1 MIEELRDIER
11 ELNRLRVRVQRMI
24 NLLEKR
30 RIRLEALS
38 DDEIIGETAERTL
51 PATDIAEL
59 LESAPPKKPRD
70 KP

>member
-24 NLLEKR
+24 HLLEKR
-30 RIRLEALS
+30 RVRLDTLS
-38 DDEIIGETAERTL
+38 DEEIIGEAAERTL

-59 LESAPPKKPRD
+59 LASEKPKRPKS
-70 KP
+70 

>member
-24 NLLEKR
+24 HLLEKR
-30 RIRLEALS
+30 RIRLDTLS
-38 DDEIIGETAERTL
+38 DEEVLGETADRTL

-59 LESAPPKKPRD
+59 LDEEPKKPRG
-70 KP
+70 

>member
-24 NLLEKR
+24 HLLEKR
-30 RIRLEALS
+30 RVRLDTLT
-38 DDEIIGETAERTL
+38 DDEIIGEAAERTL

-59 LESAPPKKPRD
+59 LDEAKSKKPKKR
-70 KP
+70 